1 MYLKQIELE
10 NFKSFGR
17 RLTIPL
23 LEGYTV
29 VTGPNGSGKSNISD
43 AILFV
48 LGPKSSRA
56 IRAGK
61 LTDLIF
67 NGGKSRN
74 PATYTRV
81 SLVFD
86 NTDRMIP
93 LDTDTVKLTRVV
105 KLSQGGE
112 GYNSYF
118 YVNDRRSTLSEFEE
132 LLSNSRISADGYN
145 VVQQG
150 DVTRIV
156 EMSDLERRRILDD
169 ISGISKFDQDIEK
182 AEAERAEAERN
193 IERITII
200 REELEKQISQL
211 EREKE
216 TAIRYLSTRER
227 LEMAKAQLAHKRKES
242 ILSEITS
249 INEQL
254 QSQEKEIDR
263 LRERRQEIIGKIRE
277 LENRS
282 LSVER
287 KIEEKGGE
295 EFRKLKER
303 IDEVKIELARTSDAA
318 DRAVEEISEINELL
332 EERRKERDSLESE
345 LEDSE
350 KKLESL
356 RKELDEKSSLLQ
368 DARQKKLDLESRIRE
383 TDDRLEQLETTLK
396 ELEKEIR
403 GLEERRHSLITERE
417 RLEIRISSFQ
427 EEIADLEEEEKNITF
442 EINDIDWNL
451 KQMREET
458 RSHSKRLKE
467 LQAEY
472 HSKKAQESKLSQQA
486 SELEQVIL
494 RMNREY
500 NRLQAEAEA
509 AEKVARGYTRAVE
522 AILEARDRGQLR
534 GIHGTIAELASV
546 DEKFQVA
553 MNVAAGPRMQAIV
566 VDDDEVA
573 AEAIQLLKRKDLG
586 RAIFLPLNKMREYRP
601 KGKSLMTVSKTMGF
615 AIDLIEFDEKYRAAF
630 SYVFGDT
637 MVVRSLD
644 DARKLMGGV
653 RLVTLEGELI
663 EASGA
668 MVGGTFHDSRIKF
681 GASSRGKLDELGRQ
695 LQAAIEQSEQ
705 VNTEL
710 RELRAEMIELERA
723 IRNLS
728 GSGGLKDDRI
738 RELENKKEVLKGKLG
753 ELRKHIE
760 SKRCELESSE
770 EQLTALI
777 KELEELEQ
785 QLAAGRSRREA
796 LQNEIM
802 ELAPKV
808 VSQQLREVEGEI
820 GELTNA
826 ISSLKASLDGLQTSI
841 RLLKERKDEID
852 LQIQEGERKKK
863 ELKKEESEAR
873 EKVTS
878 LRTELAGLKKIE
890 DSMGQEMAELR
901 TLRESLFKEKTV
913 LEAERDSIE
922 SKLETTNDFSIGL
935 RTRLSVAQEKLEEI
949 EQEISGFEVEVEY
962 PLPTL
967 ETIRNTI
974 RECESA
980 LSSMGA
986 VNLKAI
992 EDYEEKKR
1000 RYDELADEISRL
1012 ENQRADLLA
1021 LMKELNLKKK
1031 ESFLKVFEA
1040 VSENF
1045 RRVYAELSG
1054 GGEAEL
1060 VLQDPEN
1067 PFNGGLIIRARPKA
1081 GKAMRLQALSGG
1093 EKSLTAL
1100 SFIFALQEYMPSP
1113 FYLLDEVDMFLDAV
1127 NADMVA
1133 RRVQKASRSAQFVQ
1147 ITLRKVTM
1155 NKADHII
1162 GVTMQEEGVSKII
1175 MKPNIPDSDGLGEPL
1190 SQKPLEEVS

>member
-48 LGPKSSRA
+48 LGPRSSRA

-74 PATYTRV
+74 PATFTRV

-105 KLSQGGE
+105 KLSQGGD

-118 YVNDRRSTLSEFEE
+118 YVNGRKSTLSEFDE

-182 AEAERAEAERN
+182 AETERAEAERN

-211 EREKE
+211 ERERE
-216 TAIRYLSTRER
+216 TATRYLSIKER
-227 LEMAKAQLAHKRKES
+227 LEIARAQMAHKRRES
-242 ILSEITS
+242 ILSEIGS

-254 QSQEKEIDR
+254 NAQKAEMDR

-277 LENRS
+277 LEDRS
-282 LSVER
+282 VSVEKR
-287 KIEEKGGE
+287 IEEKGGE
-295 EFRKLKER
+295 EFRRLKER
-303 IDEVKIELARTSDAA
+303 IDEVRIELARTADAA
-318 DRAVEEISEINELL
+318 DRASEEIIEIEESI
-332 EERRKERDSLESE
+332 EERRKERDSLEME
-345 LEDSE
+345 LAESE
-350 KKLESL
+350 KRLEAL
-356 RKELDEKSSLLQ
+356 RKEMDEKSSLLQ

-383 TDDRLEQLETTLK
+383 TDDRLERLETSLAG
-396 ELEKEIR
+396 LEREIR
-403 GLEERRHSLITERE
+403 DLEERRHSLITEKE
-417 RLEIRISSFQ
+417 RLEIRISSFR
-427 EEIADLEEEEKNITF
+427 EEIADLEEEEKNIVF

-472 HSKKAQESKLSQQA
+472 HSKKGRESKLSQQA
-486 SELEQVIL
+486 VELEQAIL

-500 NRLQAEAEA
+500 NRLKTEAEA

-522 AILEARDRGQLR
+522 AILEARDRGKLR
-534 GIHGTIAELASV
+534 GIHGTVAELARV
-546 DEKFQVA
+546 DEKFQLA
-553 MNVAAGPRMQAIV
+553 MNVAAGSRMQAIV

-573 AEAIQLLKRKDLG
+573 AEAIQLLKRRDLG

-637 MVVRSLD
+637 MVVESLD

-668 MVGGTFHDSRIKF
+668 MVGGTLHESKIKF
-681 GASSRGKLDELGRQ
+681 GDSSRGKLDELGRQ

-705 VNTEL
+705 VNNEL
-710 RELRAEMIELERA
+710 RELRTEMIELERA
-723 IRNLS
+723 IRDLS

-738 RELENKKEVLKGKLG
+738 REMESKKEVLKGRLDAI
-753 ELRKHIE
+753 RKQIE
-760 SKRCELESSE
+760 SKKNELKSLDER
-770 EQLTALI
+770 LTVII
-777 KELEELEQ
+777 KDLEEVEQ
-785 QLAAGRSRREA
+785 KLVADRRKRET

-802 ELAPKV
+802 DLAPKA
-808 VSQQLREVEGEI
+808 VSRQLREVEGEI

-826 ISSLKASLDGLQTSI
+826 ISGLKASLDGLQTSI
-841 RLLKERKDEID
+841 RLLKERRNDIESE
-852 LQIQEGERKKK
+852 IQESEKKKK
-863 ELKKEESEAR
+863 ELNREERDAR
-873 EKVTS
+873 ERIAS

-901 TLRESLFKEKTV
+901 ALKESLFKEKTA
-913 LEAERDSIE
+913 LEAEKDSIE
-922 SKLETTNDFSIGL
+922 SKLETTNDFAIGL
-935 RTRLSVAQEKLEEI
+935 RTRLSVAREKLNEI

-967 ETIRNTI
+967 ESIKNTI
-974 RECESA
+974 RECESS

-986 VNLKAI
+986 VNLRAI

-1000 RYDELADEISRL
+1000 RYDELADEIARL

-1021 LMKELNLKKK
+1021 LMKDLNLKKK

-1045 RRVYAELSG
+1045 KRIYAELSG

-1133 RRVQKASRSAQFVQ
+1133 RRVQKASRTAQFVQ

-1175 MKPNIPDSDGLGEPL
+1175 MKPNISDGEGFGEI
-1190 SQKPLEEVS
+1190 SSRKPLEEVS